1 MPIEYEE
8 EATDGKNDDGDL
20 RERLGRKG
28 EMGERERERE
38 GY

>member
-20 RERLGRKG
+20 RERYGGKGRW
-28 EMGERERERE
+28 ERE
-38 GY
+38 